1 MLANLITRKALQDRA
16 GTITFQ
22 RGEEYFAN
30 EAVSR
35 IRVAED
41 KVSAR
46 VEGSD
51 TYHVELWDDDD
62 DLGYECS
69 CPQGDEGNF
78 CKHCV
83 AVGLTWL
90 AGKKV
95 ERKSGRASGNKK
107 MTKKRDPWLDI
118 RNYLSLQRPKSLVDL
133 LLDVAQRDDRLY
145 QSLLL
150 KAERTGGAGNAMIAF
165 RRAIEGATDVDG
177 HVDWRAAASFASNLD
192 QVAESLAELL
202 KPNTAA
208 MLVELAEYAIE
219 RIEHA
224 LENIDDSDGNVS
236 ESLQR
241 FAELHFKACKLAR
254 PDPEEFAERLF
265 RCETSFPFDSFHD
278 SARVYRSVLGDA
290 GLRRFREL
298 AEAEWRK
305 IKPIVNQGGNGGSY
319 DSRRWRITHI
329 METLAELSGDIEQ
342 LVAIKQRDLSSSY
355 YYLAIAEVYDKARQK
370 DQALEW
376 AERGL
381 KAFPAQLDERLRD
394 FLIAAYLKRKRNDE
408 ALNLTW
414 LRFAGRTGLEN
425 YKKLRGI
432 AQHLGIWAEQR
443 ERALALVAEEVA
455 RDAATI
461 DRWTKQARTPDH
473 SLRVEIA
480 LWEKDLDAAWRAAHE
495 GICHRDL
502 LIALA
507 GKLEAARPADA
518 IALYRRVVPPIVG
531 QAHNTAYADAIKL
544 IRKMGTLMTNIDQS
558 REFADYLAEL
568 HAQFK
573 PKRNFIKLLD
583 AVART
588 HATGSR
594 R

>member
-1 MLANLITRKALQDRA
+1 MLDDLITRKALQDLA
-16 GTITFQ
+16 GNITFQ
-22 RGEEYFAN
+22 RGEEYFSN

-35 IRVAED
+35 VRVAEA

-51 TYHVELWDDDD
+51 TYHVELRDDDGD
-62 DLGYECS
+62 FDYECS

-95 ERKSGRASGNKK
+95 EGKSAGASGKK
-107 MTKKRDPWLDI
+107 KKKHDPWLDI
-118 RNYLSLQRPKSLVDL
+118 RAYLSAQRPKSLVDL

-150 KAERTGGAGNAMIAF
+150 KAERTGGAGNTMPAF
-165 RRAIEGATDVDG
+165 RRAIDSATDFDEY
-177 HVDWRAAASFASNLD
+177 VDWRAAASFASNLD
-192 QVAESLAELL
+192 HVTESLAELL
-202 KPNTAA
+202 KPGTAA

-219 RIEHA
+219 RVGHA
-224 LENIDDSDGNVS
+224 LESIDDSDGYVGQT
-236 ESLQR
+236 LHHLG
-241 FAELHFKACKLAR
+241 ELHLKACKLAR
-254 PDPEEFAERLF
+254 PDPEELAERLF
-265 RCETSFPFDSFHD
+265 RCETSSSFDSFYD
-278 SARVYRSVLGDA
+278 SARIYRDVLGDA
-290 GLRRFREL
+290 GLQRFREL
-298 AEAEWRK
+298 AEEEWRK
-305 IKPIVNQGGNGGSY
+305 LKPVASQSGDNRTY
-319 DSRRWRITHI
+319 DSRRRRITHI
-329 METLAELSGDIEQ
+329 METLAELSGDIDQ
-342 LVAIKQRDLSSSY
+342 LVAIKQRDLSLGY
-355 YYLAIAEVYDKARQK
+355 HYLAIAEIYDKAGKK

-381 KAFPAQLDERLRD
+381 KAFPTRLDERLRD

-414 LRFAGRTGLEN
+414 LRFEERPGLEH
-425 YKKLRGI
+425 YKKLRGV
-432 AQHLGIWAEQR
+432 AQHLGLWAEQR
-443 ERALALVAEEVA
+443 KRALALVEKLIA
-455 RDAATI
+455 RNAAAI

-495 GICHRDL
+495 GICHRNL

-507 GKLEAARPADA
+507 GKLEAKRPADA
-518 IALYRRVVPPIVG
+518 ISLYRRVVPPIVG
-531 QAHNTAYADAIKL
+531 QTGNRAYADAITL
-544 IRKMGTLMTNIDQS
+544 IRKIGNLMKNIDRP

-583 AVART
+583 GVART
-588 HATGSR
+588 HATGSKR
-594 R
+594 

>member
-1 MLANLITRKALQDRA
+1 MLGDLITRNALQDLA
-16 GTITFQ
+16 GAITFR

-30 EAVSR
+30 GAVSR
-35 IRVAED
+35 VRVAEE

-51 TYHVELWDDDD
+51 AYHVELWDEDG
-62 DLGYECS
+62 DLDYECS

-83 AVGLTWL
+83 AVGLAWL

-95 ERKSGRASGNKK
+95 EGKSGGASGKKK
-107 MTKKRDPWLDI
+107 MTKKHNPWLGI
-118 RNYLSLQRPKSLVDL
+118 RNYLSSQRVESLVDL
-133 LLDVAQRDDRLY
+133 LLDTAQRDDRLY

-150 KAERTGGAGNAMIAF
+150 KAERTGGAGNTMTAF
-165 RRAIEGATDVDG
+165 RRAIESATDVDG
-177 HVDWRAAASFASNLD
+177 HVDWRAAGSFASNLD
-192 QVAESLAELL
+192 TVAESLAELL
-202 KPNTAA
+202 KPDTAA
-208 MLVELAEYAIE
+208 MLVDLAEYAIE

-224 LENIDDSDGNVS
+224 LEEIDDSGGSVS
-236 ESLQR
+236 ESLQH
-241 FAELHFKACKLAR
+241 FAELHFKACRLAR

-265 RCETSFPFDSFHD
+265 RYETSFPFDSFHD
-278 SARVYRSVLGDA
+278 SARIYRSVLGDA

-305 IKPIVNQGGNGGSY
+305 IKPITNQPDDNKRY
-319 DSRRWRITHI
+319 DGHRWRITHI

-342 LVAIKQRDLSSSY
+342 LVDIKQHDLSSSY
-355 YYLAIAEVYDKARQK
+355 YYLAIAEVYDKAGQK
-370 DQALEW
+370 DKALDW

-381 KAFPAQLDERLRD
+381 KAFPTQLDERLRD
-394 FLIAAYLKRKRNDE
+394 FLVAAYLKRKRNDE

-414 LRFAGRTGLEN
+414 LRFEEQPGLEH
-425 YKKLRGI
+425 YKKLHGI
-432 AQHLGIWAEQR
+432 AERLGLWAEQR
-443 ERALALVAEEVA
+443 ERALALVAKKIA

-461 DRWTKQARTPDH
+461 DHWTKQARTPDH

-480 LWEKDLDAAWRAAHE
+480 LWEKDFDTAWRAAHE
-495 GICHRDL
+495 GACHRDL

-507 GKLEAARPADA
+507 GKLEAVRPAGA
-518 IALYRRVVPPIVG
+518 ISLYRRVIPPIVG
-531 QAHNTAYADAIKL
+531 QAHNMAYASAIKL
-544 IRKMGTLMTNIDQS
+544 IRKIGNLMRNIDQS
-558 REFADYLAEL
+558 REFSDYLAEL

-583 AVART
+583 GVARA

>member
-1 MLANLITRKALQDRA
+1 MLADLITRKALQDLA
-16 GTITFQ
+16 GTVTFK

-35 IRVAED
+35 LRIAEE

-51 TYHVELWDDDD
+51 TYHVELWNDDG
-62 DLGYECS
+62 DLDYECS

-83 AVGLTWL
+83 AVGLAWL
-90 AGKKV
+90 AGKKI
-95 ERKSGRASGNKK
+95 EGKSAGASGKK
-107 MTKKRDPWLDI
+107 KVTKKHDPWLGI
-118 RNYLSLQRPKSLVDL
+118 RNYLSSQRPESLVDL

-150 KAERTGGAGNAMIAF
+150 KAERTGGAGNAMTAF
-165 RRAIEGATDVDG
+165 RRAIESATDVDEY
-177 HVDWRAAASFASNLD
+177 VDWRAAASFASNLD

-202 KPNTAA
+202 KPDTAA
-208 MLVELAEYAIE
+208 MLVDLAEYAIE
-219 RIEHA
+219 RVEHA

-236 ESLQR
+236 ETLQR
-241 FAELHFKACKLAR
+241 FTELHFKACKLAR
-254 PDPEEFAERLF
+254 PDSKELAERLF
-265 RCETSFPFDSFHD
+265 RCETSFPFDSFYD
-278 SARVYRSVLGDA
+278 SARIYRGVLGDA
-290 GLRRFREL
+290 GLQRFREL

-305 IKPIVNQGGNGGSY
+305 IKPIASQPDDGRSY
-319 DSRRWRITHI
+319 DGSRWRITHI

-355 YYLAIAEVYDKARQK
+355 NYFAIAEVYDKAGQK

-381 KAFPAQLDERLRD
+381 KAFPTQLDDRLRD
-394 FLIAAYLKRKRNDE
+394 FLIAAYLKRKRNNE

-414 LRFAGRTGLEN
+414 LRFEERPGLEH
-425 YKKLRGI
+425 YKKLRGV
-432 AQHLGIWAEQR
+432 AQHLGLWAEQR
-443 ERALALVAEEVA
+443 ERALALVEKLIA
-455 RDAATI
+455 RNAATI

-495 GICHRDL
+495 GVCHRSL

-518 IALYRRVVPPIVG
+518 ISLYRRVVPPIVEQTG
-531 QAHNTAYADAIKL
+531 NAAYAEAIAL
-544 IRKMGTLMTNIDQS
+544 IRKMGNLMRNIDRS
-558 REFADYLAEL
+558 REFGDYLAEL

-583 AVART
+583 EVARV
-588 HATGSR
+588 HVAGSKR
-594 R
+594 

>member
-1 MLANLITRKALQDRA
+1 MLADLITRKSLHDLA
-16 GTITFQ
+16 GTSTFQ

-35 IRVAED
+35 VRVVEE

-51 TYHVELWDDDD
+51 TYQVELWNDDG
-62 DLGYECS
+62 DLDYECS

-83 AVGLTWL
+83 AVGLAWL
-90 AGKKV
+90 AGKKI
-95 ERKSGRASGNKK
+95 EGKSGGASGKK
-107 MTKKRDPWLDI
+107 KTAKKRDPWVDI
-118 RNYLSLQRPKSLVDL
+118 RTYLSSQRPELLIDL
-133 LLDVAQRDDRLY
+133 LMDVAQRDDRLY

-150 KAERTGGAGNAMIAF
+150 KAERTGGAGNATMAF
-165 RRAIEGATDVDG
+165 RRAIESVTDVDEY
-177 HVDWRAAASFASNLD
+177 VDWRAAATFAANLD

-202 KPNTAA
+202 KPGTAA

-219 RIEHA
+219 RVEHA
-224 LENIDDSDGNVS
+224 LENIDDSGGNVS
-236 ESLQR
+236 ETLQR
-241 FAELHFKACKLAR
+241 VAELHFKACKLAR
-254 PDPEEFAERLF
+254 PDPKELAERLF
-265 RCETSFPFDSFHD
+265 RCETSFPFDSFHE
-278 SARVYRSVLGDA
+278 SARIYRGVLGDA
-290 GLRRFREL
+290 GLQRFREL

-305 IKPIVNQGGNGGSY
+305 IKPIASQPGDGKSY
-319 DSRRWRITHI
+319 DGSRWRITHI

-342 LVAIKQRDLSSSY
+342 LVAIKQHDLSSSY
-355 YYLAIAEVYDKARQK
+355 SYLAIAEVFDKAGKK
-370 DQALEW
+370 DKALEW

-381 KAFPAQLDERLRD
+381 KAFPTRMDDRLRD

-414 LRFAGRTGLEN
+414 LQFEERTGLEH
-425 YKKLRGI
+425 YKKLQRI
-432 AQHLGIWAEQR
+432 AQRLGLWTEQR
-443 ERALALVAEEVA
+443 ERALALVAKVIA
-455 RDAATI
+455 RGAATI
-461 DRWTKQARTPDH
+461 DPWNRQERTPDH

-480 LWEKDLDAAWRAAHE
+480 LWEKDLDAAWQTAHE

-507 GKLEAARPADA
+507 GKLEATRPADA
-518 IALYRRVVPPIVG
+518 ISIYRRVVPPIVG

-544 IRKMGTLMTNIDQS
+544 IRKMGNLMTNIDQS
-558 REFADYLAEL
+558 REFGDYLAAL

-583 AVART
+583 EVARA
-588 HATGSR
+588 HVAGSKR
-594 R
+594 

>member
-1 MLANLITRKALQDRA
+1 MLADLITRKSLQDLA

-22 RGEEYFAN
+22 RGEDYFSN

-35 IRVAED
+35 VRVEEE

-51 TYHVELWDDDD
+51 TYHVELWDNGG
-62 DLGYECS
+62 DLDYKCS

-83 AVGLTWL
+83 AVGLAWL

-95 ERKSGRASGNKK
+95 ERKPGGALGKK
-107 MTKKRDPWLDI
+107 KLTKKRDPWLDI
-118 RNYLSLQRPKSLVDL
+118 RNYLSSQRQKSLVDL

-150 KAERTGGAGNAMIAF
+150 KAERTGGAGNTMTAF
-165 RRAIEGATDVDG
+165 RRAIDSATDFDEY
-177 HVDWRAAASFASNLD
+177 VDWRAAASFASNLD
-192 QVAESLAELL
+192 HVTESLAELL
-202 KPNTAA
+202 KPGTAA
-208 MLVELAEYAIE
+208 MLVDLAEYAIE
-219 RIEHA
+219 RVGHA
-224 LENIDDSDGNVS
+224 LESIDDSDGYVGQT
-236 ESLQR
+236 LHHLG
-241 FAELHFKACKLAR
+241 ELHLKACKLAR
-254 PDPEEFAERLF
+254 PDPEELAERLF
-265 RCETSFPFDSFHD
+265 RYETSSPFDSFYD
-278 SARVYRSVLGDA
+278 SARIYRDVLGDA
-290 GLRRFREL
+290 GLQRFREL
-298 AEAEWRK
+298 AETEWRK
-305 IKPIVNQGGNGGSY
+305 IKPIPSQPGDGRSY
-319 DSRRWRITHI
+319 DGNRWRITHI

-342 LVAIKQRDLSSSY
+342 LVAIKQRDLSSSSHY
-355 YYLAIAEVYDKARQK
+355 HAIAEVYDKARQK
-370 DQALEW
+370 DKALEW

-381 KAFPAQLDERLRD
+381 KAFPTQLDDRLRD

-414 LRFAGRTGLEN
+414 LRFEERPGLEH
-425 YKKLRGI
+425 YKKLRGV
-432 AQHLGIWAEQR
+432 AQPLGLWAEQR
-443 ERALALVAEEVA
+443 ERALALVEKLIA
-455 RDAATI
+455 RNAAAI
-461 DRWTKQARTPDH
+461 DRWTKQTRTPDH

-495 GICHRDL
+495 GNCRRDL

-518 IALYRRVVPPIVG
+518 ITLYRQVVPPIVG
-531 QAHNTAYADAIKL
+531 QTGNAAYAEAIAL
-544 IRKMGTLMTNIDQS
+544 IRKIGNLMRNIDQS
-558 REFADYLAEL
+558 REFSDYLAEL

-583 AVART
+583 AVARAY
-588 HATGSR
+588 ATGSR

>member
-1 MLANLITRKALQDRA
+1 MLDNLITRKSLQDLA
-16 GTITFQ
+16 GAITFQ

-35 IRVAED
+35 VRIAEE

-51 TYHVELWDDDD
+51 TYHVELWDDDG
-62 DLGYECS
+62 DLDYECS

-95 ERKSGRASGNKK
+95 ERKSGGASGKK
-107 MTKKRDPWLDI
+107 KLTKKRDPWLDI
-118 RNYLSLQRPKSLVDL
+118 RTYLSSQRPESLVGL
-133 LLDVAQRDDRLY
+133 LLDIAQRDDRLY

-150 KAERTGGAGNAMIAF
+150 RAERTGGEGNAMTAF
-165 RRAIEGATDVDG
+165 RHAIDSATHIYG
-177 HVDWRAAASFASNLD
+177 FVDWRAAGSFASNLD
-192 QVAESLAELL
+192 EVAESLSELL
-202 KPNTAA
+202 KPDTAA

-219 RIEHA
+219 RVEHA
-224 LENIDDSDGNVS
+224 LEEIDDSGGAVGQT
-236 ESLQR
+236 LYR
-241 FAELHFKACKLAR
+241 LGELHFKACKLAR
-254 PDPEEFAERLF
+254 PDPEELAERLF
-265 RCETSFPFDSFHD
+265 RCETSFPFYSFHD
-278 SARVYRSVLGDA
+278 SARIYRDVLGDA
-290 GLRRFREL
+290 GLQRFREL
-298 AEAEWRK
+298 AEAEWRET
-305 IKPIVNQGGNGGSY
+305 KPVANQRGDGRIY
-319 DSRRWRITHI
+319 DSRRRRITHI

-342 LVAIKQRDLSSSY
+342 LAAIKQRDLSSSHH
-355 YYLAIAEVYDKARQK
+355 YLAIAEVYDKAGQK

-381 KAFPAQLDERLRD
+381 KAFPTRLDDRLRD
-394 FLIAAYLKRKRNDE
+394 FLVAAYLKRKRNDE

-414 LRFAGRTGLEN
+414 LRFAERAGLEN
-425 YKKLRGI
+425 YKKLKGI
-432 AQHLGIWAEQR
+432 AQHLGLWAEQR
-443 ERALALVAEEVA
+443 KRALALGEQEIA

-473 SLRVEIA
+473 TLRVEIA
-480 LWEKDLDAAWRAAHE
+480 LWEKDLDAAWRAARE
-495 GICHRDL
+495 GVCHRSL

-507 GKLEAARPADA
+507 GKLGSVRPADA
-518 IALYRRVVPPIVG
+518 ITLYRRVVPLIVG
-531 QAHNTAYADAIKL
+531 QTGNAAYAEGIDL
-544 IRKMGTLMTNIDQS
+544 IRKVGNLMRSLDQS
-558 REFADYLAEL
+558 REFGDYLAEL

-583 AVART
+583 GVARA
-588 HATGSR
+588 HATGSKR
-594 R
+594 

>member
-1 MLANLITRKALQDRA
+1 MLDDLITRKALQELA
-16 GTITFQ
+16 GAITFR

-35 IRVAED
+35 LRVVEE

-51 TYHVELWDDDD
+51 TYQVELWNDDG
-62 DLGYECS
+62 DLNYKCS

-83 AVGLTWL
+83 AVGVAWL
-90 AGKKV
+90 AGKKI
-95 ERKSGRASGNKK
+95 ERKSGDASVKK
-107 MTKKRDPWLDI
+107 KVTKKRDPWLDI
-118 RNYLSLQRPKSLVDL
+118 RTYLSSQRPESLVDL

-150 KAERTGGAGNAMIAF
+150 KTERTGGAGNTMTAF
-165 RRAIEGATDVDG
+165 RRAIDSATHIYG
-177 HVDWRAAASFASNLD
+177 YVDWRAAGSFASNLD

-202 KPNTAA
+202 KPDTAA
-208 MLVELAEYAIE
+208 MLVDLAEYAIE
-219 RIEHA
+219 RVEHA
-224 LENIDDSDGNVS
+224 LEEIDDSGGDVGQT
-236 ESLQR
+236 LHR
-241 FAELHFKACKLAR
+241 LGELHLKACELAQ
-254 PDPEEFAERLF
+254 PDPEELAERLF
-265 RCETSFPFDSFHD
+265 RYEISAPFDSFYG
-278 SARVYRSVLGDA
+278 SARIYRDVLGDA

-305 IKPIVNQGGNGGSY
+305 IKPVANQPGDNRIY
-319 DSRRWRITHI
+319 DSRRRRITHI

-342 LVAIKQRDLSSSY
+342 LVAIKQHDLSLSY
-355 YYLAIAEVYDKARQK
+355 HYLAIAEIYDKAGQRDK
-370 DQALEW
+370 ALEW

-381 KAFPAQLDERLRD
+381 KAFPTRLDERLRD
-394 FLIAAYLKRKRNDE
+394 FLVAAYLKRKRNDE

-414 LRFAGRTGLEN
+414 SEFEERPGLEH
-425 YKKLRGI
+425 YKKLQRI
-432 AQHLGIWAEQR
+432 AEHLGLWAEQR
-443 ERALALVAEEVA
+443 KRALALVAEVIA

-461 DRWTKQARTPDH
+461 DRWRKQARTPDH

-480 LWEKDLDAAWRAAHE
+480 LWEKDLDAAWRAANE
-495 GICHRDL
+495 GVCHRNL

-518 IALYRRVVPPIVG
+518 ITLYRRVVPPIVG
-531 QAHNTAYADAIKL
+531 EANNTAYANAITL
-544 IRKMGTLMTNIDQS
+544 IRKMGNLMRNIDQS
-558 REFADYLAEL
+558 REFGDYLAEL

-583 AVART
+583 AVAHA

>member
-1 MLANLITRKALQDRA
+1 MLDDLITRKALQDLA
-16 GTITFQ
+16 GAITFQ

-35 IRVAED
+35 VRVAEE

-51 TYHVELWDDDD
+51 TYHVELWDHDG
-62 DLGYECS
+62 DLDYECS

-83 AVGLTWL
+83 AVGLAWL

-95 ERKSGRASGNKK
+95 ERKPGGALGKK
-107 MTKKRDPWLDI
+107 KLTKKRDPWLDI
-118 RNYLSLQRPKSLVDL
+118 RNYLSSQRQKSLVDL

-150 KAERTGGAGNAMIAF
+150 KAERTGGAGNAMTAF
-165 RRAIEGATDVDG
+165 RRAIESATDVDEY
-177 HVDWRAAASFASNLD
+177 VDWRAAASFASNLD
-192 QVAESLAELL
+192 EVAESLAELL
-202 KPNTAA
+202 KPDTAA

-219 RIEHA
+219 RVEHA
-224 LENIDDSDGNVS
+224 LENIDDSDGNIG
-236 ESLQR
+236 ETLQH

-254 PDPEEFAERLF
+254 PDPKELAERLF
-265 RCETSFPFDSFHD
+265 RCETSFPFDSFYD
-278 SARVYRSVLGDA
+278 SARIYRDVLGEA
-290 GLRRFREL
+290 GLQRFREL
-298 AEAEWRK
+298 AETEWRK
-305 IKPIVNQGGNGGSY
+305 IKPVASQPGDGRSY
-319 DSRRWRITHI
+319 DGSRWRITHI

-342 LVAIKQRDLSSSY
+342 LVAIKQRDLSSGY
-355 YYLAIAEVYDKARQK
+355 DYLAIAEVYDKARQK
-370 DQALEW
+370 DKALEW

-381 KAFPAQLDERLRD
+381 KAFPTQLDERLRD
-394 FLIAAYLKRKRNDE
+394 FLVAAYLKRKRNDE

-414 LRFAGRTGLEN
+414 LRFEERTGLEN
-425 YKKLRGI
+425 YKKLQGI

-443 ERALALVAEEVA
+443 ERALALVAEEIA

-480 LWEKDLDAAWRAAHE
+480 LWEKDFDAAWCAAHE
-495 GICHRDL
+495 GICHRSL

-507 GKLEAARPADA
+507 GKLEAARPGDA
-518 IALYRRVVPPIVG
+518 ITLYRRVVPPIVG
-531 QAHNTAYADAIKL
+531 QTGNAAYAEGIDL
-544 IRKMGTLMTNIDQS
+544 IRKIGNLMRNLDQS

-583 AVART
+583 AVARA
-588 HATGSR
+588 HATGSKR
-594 R
+594 

>member
-1 MLANLITRKALQDRA
+1 MLDNLITRKSLQELA
-16 GTITFQ
+16 GAITFQ

-35 IRVAED
+35 VRVVEE

-51 TYHVELWDDDD
+51 TYHVELWDDDG
-62 DLGYECS
+62 DLDYDCS

-83 AVGLTWL
+83 ALGLAWL
-90 AGKKV
+90 AGEKIEGKSAGASGKKKV
-95 ERKSGRASGNKK
+95 
-107 MTKKRDPWLDI
+107 TKKRDPWRDI
-118 RNYLSLQRPKSLVDL
+118 RTYLSSQRPESLVDL

-150 KAERTGGAGNAMIAF
+150 KADRIGGAGNAIEAF
-165 RRAIEGATDVDG
+165 RRAIDSATHVHG
-177 HVDWRAAASFASNLD
+177 FVDWRAAPSFASNLN
-192 QVAESLAELL
+192 QVAESMAELL
-202 KPNTAA
+202 KPGTAA
-208 MLVELAEYAIE
+208 MLVDLAEYAIE
-219 RIEHA
+219 RVGHA
-224 LENIDDSDGNVS
+224 LEEIDDSGGAVG
-236 ESLQR
+236 ETLQR
-241 FAELHFKACKLAR
+241 LGELHFKACKLAR
-254 PDPEEFAERLF
+254 PDPKKLAERLF
-265 RCETSFPFDSFHD
+265 RCEISSPFDSFYD
-278 SARVYRSVLGDA
+278 SARIYQGVLGDA
-290 GLRRFREL
+290 GLQRFREL

-305 IKPIVNQGGNGGSY
+305 IKPIANQPGDRNSF

-355 YYLAIAEVYDKARQK
+355 HYLAIAEVYDQAGQK
-370 DQALEW
+370 DRALEW

-381 KAFPAQLDERLRD
+381 KAFPTQLDDRLRD
-394 FLIAAYLKRKRNDE
+394 FLVAAYLKRKRNDE

-414 LRFAGRTGLEN
+414 LRFEERPGLEH
-425 YKKLRGI
+425 YKKLRGT
-432 AQHLGIWAEQR
+432 AEHLGLWADQR
-443 ERALALVAEEVA
+443 ERALTLVEAVIA
-455 RDAATI
+455 RDASTI
-461 DRWTKQARTPDH
+461 DRWQKQARMPDH

-480 LWEKDLDAAWRAAHE
+480 LWEKDLDAACRAAHA
-495 GICHRDL
+495 GVCHRNL

-518 IALYRRVVPPIVG
+518 ITLYRRVVPPIVG
-531 QAHNTAYADAIKL
+531 QTGNAAYADAIRL
-544 IRKMGTLMTNIDQS
+544 IRKIGNLMTSIDQS
-558 REFADYLAEL
+558 REFGDYLAEL

-583 AVART
+583 GVARART
-588 HATGSR
+588 EGSR

>member
-1 MLANLITRKALQDRA
+1 MLADLITRKALQDLA

-22 RGEEYFAN
+22 RGEDYFSN

-35 IRVAED
+35 LRVAEE

-51 TYHVELWDDDD
+51 MYHVELWDDDG
-62 DLGYECS
+62 DLDYECS

-90 AGKKV
+90 AGKKI
-95 ERKSGRASGNKK
+95 EGKSGGVSGKK
-107 MTKKRDPWLDI
+107 KTKKRDPWLDI

-145 QSLLL
+145 RSLLL
-150 KAERTGGAGNAMIAF
+150 KAERTGGAGNAMTAF
-165 RRAIEGATDVDG
+165 RRAIENATDVNG

-219 RIEHA
+219 RIEIA
-224 LENIDDSDGNVS
+224 LENIDDSDGNIS

-278 SARVYRSVLGDA
+278 SARIYRSVLGDA

-305 IKPIVNQGGNGGSY
+305 IKPVASQNGSARSY
-319 DSRRWRITHI
+319 DRSRWRITHI

-342 LVAIKQRDLSSSY
+342 LVAIKQHDLSSSY
-355 YYLAIAEVYDKARQK
+355 SYLAIAEVYDKAGQK

-381 KAFPAQLDERLRD
+381 KAFPTRLDDRLRD
-394 FLIAAYLKRKRNDE
+394 FLIAAYLKRRRNDE

-414 LRFAGRTGLEN
+414 LQFEERPGLEH
-425 YKKLRGI
+425 YKKLHGI
-432 AQHLGIWAEQR
+432 AERLGLWAEQR
-443 ERALALVAEEVA
+443 ERALALVEQEIA

-461 DRWTKQARTPDH
+461 DRWTKKARTPDH

-480 LWEKDLDAAWRAAHE
+480 LWEKDLEAAWRAAHE
-495 GICHRDL
+495 GVCHRNL

-507 GKLEAARPADA
+507 GKLETARPADA
-518 IALYRRVVPPIVG
+518 ITLYRRVVPPIVG
-531 QAHNTAYADAIKL
+531 QAHNVAYEDAIKL
-544 IRKMGTLMTNIDQS
+544 IRKIGSLMTNLDQS
-558 REFADYLAEL
+558 REFGGYLAEL

-583 AVART
+583 EVART
-588 HATGSR
+588 HAAGSKR
-594 R
+594 